1 MAQKF
6 KLNLVDRTT
15 PIENGVYSLN
25 SAADSTKVVDISCG
39 SLANKGNVHLYN
51 KNNSNAQ
58 KFIISKIGSGYYAI
72 FNVNSGK
79 ALKQL
84 DGERSKCGTK
94 SICWVRQAEVDTQ
107 KRREWILLYN
117 ISGIRKLFDIA
128 GGYTTNGTNIQV
140 YSPNGSVAQKYKF
153 INTQP
158 NGIIEGN
165 YYLTIAGNNKYTL
178 DVYAGSKNNYGNIQ
192 VYSLNKTKAQQ
203 FKLVYRNDGFY
214 SIENV
219 NSQRVLDVY
228 AGSRNNGANVQ
239 QYS

>member
-1 MAQKF
+1 MEATGWGNGANVVQNQYVGADRQKWI
-6 KLNLVDRTT
+6 LRNAG
-15 PIENGVYSLN
+15 NGYYYII
-25 SAADSTKVVDISCG
+25 SAAS
-39 SLANKGNVHLYN
+39 GNYL
-51 KNNSNAQ
+51 
-58 KFIISKIGSGYYAI
+58 
-72 FNVNSGK
+72 
-79 ALKQL
+79 
-84 DGERSKCGTK
+84 
-94 SICWVRQAEVDTQ
+94 
-107 KRREWILLYN
+107 
-117 ISGIRKLFDIA
+117 DIA

-153 INTQP
+153 VNTQP

-165 YYLTIAGNNKYTL
+165 YYLTTAGNNKYTL

-239 QYS
+239 QYSWNGSNAQKWILRKNINGTYTFINAGSGKALDIHLGYVKNGANIQQYDDNGSNAQKFVLKKVD